1 MKLKKLQVQDAILN
15 AINSGLRFS
24 QFMSVSPSY
33 IAVQYG
39 KVGVT
44 LKDFETALLDNI
56 DDADVFDL
64 ISLIPGIESWN
75 QKPKSEILAA
85 KFGGSPTIK
94 TKRFV
99 PKPGVGKFTGI
110 LQGKKDRKC
119 KSIRWN

>member
-33 IAVQYG
+33 IAVKYG
-39 KVGVT
+39 KVGIT
-44 LKDFETALLDNI
+44 LKDFELALAENLD
-56 DDADVFDL
+56 DE
-64 ISLIPGIESWN
+64 SLELLTMIPGIESWK
-75 QKPKSEILAA
+75 QRPKSEILGAR
-85 KFGGSPTIK
+85 FGGSPTISV
-94 TKRFV
+94 KRFV

-119 KSIRWN
+119 KSVRWN